1 MSLYRRSP
9 HGPWWY
15 RFNVAGREYRGTTG
29 TDDRRRAQEAERR
42 VRAEIEAS
50 APPRRGE
57 RLGLADLGGFDVE
70 RSTARGVT
78 KRQANTLLAQWGHLC
93 RLLGADTDP
102 EAITYDVVER
112 YIVARRSEKSGK
124 GKSKDEPVRGQTIVR
139 EVQALRRGLKIARRR
154 GALRKLPD
162 DWPSVRRDPPR
173 ESQRGHL
180 HPPEVLRKWLDA
192 LPEDAR
198 AQATVALQTGLR
210 ATELRRIAWGWVEK
224 VEGMAVPAL
233 LRVPAAGAKTRN
245 ERVVGLPAESLE
257 VLERLAAARKF
268 DRDVPLMDS
277 DYKKSFHAATKAI
290 EYDRRIHLRD
300 LRHCYSTLGLHG
312 TGDATATQAALG
324 HAQLATTQRYLS
336 STLER
341 AAAVSAAV
349 ARAIAPIPAA
359 SASASGDAITPPPAL
374 RATSPAQAR
383 GRREQQMALDFKS
396 AQIVGTLRNAL
407 AESRPRNNGPRG
419 TRTHDPRLKRPVLC
433 HLS

>member
-1 MSLYRRSP
+1 
-9 HGPWWY
+9 
-15 RFNVAGREYRGTTG
+15 
-29 TDDRRRAQEAERR
+29 
-42 VRAEIEAS
+42 
-50 APPRRGE
+50 
-57 RLGLADLGGFDVE
+57 
-70 RSTARGVT
+70 
-78 KRQANTLLAQWGHLC
+78 
-93 RLLGADTDP
+93 
-102 EAITYDVVER
+102 VVER
-112 YIVARRSEKSGK
+112 YIVARRSEKNGK

-180 HPPEVLRKWLDA
+180 HAPEVLRKWLDA

-210 ATELRRIAWGWVEK
+210 ATELRRIAWGWVER

-233 LRVPAAGAKTRN
+233 LRVPAAGAKTRT

-257 VLERLAAARKF
+257 VLERLAAAHEF

-277 DYKKSFHAATKAI
+277 DYKKSFHAASTAI

-300 LRHCYSTLGLHG
+300 LRHCYSTLGLQG

-349 ARAIAPIPAA
+349 ARAIAPKATA
-359 SASASGDAITPPPAL
+359 STEAGGDSITPPPAL

-383 GRREQQMALDFKS
+383 GRNEAAQGEGGRGQMSLDLKL
-396 AQIVGTLRNAL
+396 AQTLGTLRKAV
-407 AESRPRNNGPRG
+407 ADYRRRSCGPRG
-419 TRTHDPRLKRPVLC
+419 TRTHDPRLKRQFGEVNPSARTRNHGVPTKGHAATRSKVHRRGGAGGGTPVLPRIPLQRSGLNAPSRKNELAFG
-433 HLS
+433 HDTRRSTERIRLLPGKAG